1 MELTSQLIEGMGTLC
16 PQPRGIYLNKRNMLM
31 LKYEAEDKLGHS
43 FPDEDKQSRF
53 EFMGVPLMIL
63 GCIPDNEIR
72 LVSRDHMV
80 RIINVG

>member
-1 MELTSQLIEGMGTLC
+1 MELTSQLFEGMDILC
-16 PQPRGIYLNKRNMLM
+16 PEPREIYMNERNKLI
-31 LKYEAEDKLGHS
+31 LKHEAEDKMGHA

-53 EFMGVPLMIL
+53 EFIGVPLMIL